1 MKTVK
6 ITSKIFTEQKV
17 SIELPLYFKSLQ
29 SYYMVLN
36 EGQILVVSDF
46 DKPHYQSA
54 GLLSSI
60 RHENVSR
67 YYYDNASNFEAITE
81 EEFREA
87 FVKVS
92 VELEALMN

>member
-1 MKTVK
+1 METVK

-17 SIELPLYFKSLQ
+17 SIELPRYFRALQ
-29 SYYMVLN
+29 TYYMVLN
-36 EGQILVVSDF
+36 EGQILAVSDF
-46 DKPHYQSA
+46 DKPHYKSA
-54 GLLSSI
+54 GLLSCI
-60 RHENVSR
+60 RHESVSR
-67 YYYDNASNFEAITE
+67 YYYDNASNFEPITE